1 MRSVISMAFL
11 MAVCLLGGEI
21 YGQADLSKQNE
32 ELGKVHWYRNYDEAV
47 QVAKQSNKDVLI
59 LFQEVPGCATCRNYG
74 HNVLSHPLMVEA
86 IETSFVPLAIFN
98 NKGGHDAEILKQYNE
113 PSWNNPVVRIV
124 DAKGRNLV
132 RRIGGDY
139 SALTLLRRM
148 KEALASRGEPVPGY
162 MSLLEQ
168 ELSADRTGSL
178 REKHF
183 QMFCFWTGEKQLGK
197 VDGVLNTESG
207 FMKHGE
213 VVKVTY
219 DSKVLSEAE
228 LESYAK
234 QNSFRPVNPDKTYR
248 VAARDVHYYLKH
260 TDYKYVPLTS
270 LQQTKINSA
279 LGNRKNPNVYLSPTQ
294 KKWLDNARASSFKP
308 KVLMNTD
315 FITAWSFKEKQK
327 TVSLSSNK

>member
-1 MRSVISMAFL
+1 MRSLRSIACL
-11 MAVCLLGGEI
+11 IAVFTMGWQAI
-21 YGQADLSKQNE
+21 GQSDLSKQNE
-32 ELGKVHWYRNYDEAV
+32 ELGKVHWYRNYDKAV
-47 QVAKQSNKDVLI
+47 QVAKKSNKDILI

-98 NKGGHDAEILKQYNE
+98 NRGGEDAKILKRYNE

-124 DAKGRNLV
+124 DSKGKNLV

-139 SALTLLRRM
+139 SAHTLLQRM
-148 KEALASRGEPVPGY
+148 KESLVSRGESIPAY
-162 MSLLEQ
+162 MTLLEQ
-168 ELSADRTGSL
+168 ELSAQKTGSL
-178 REKHF
+178 KEKHF

-197 VDGVLNTESG
+197 VEGVLNTESG
-207 FMKHGE
+207 FMRHGE

-219 DSKVLSEAE
+219 DSKVIDENE
-228 LESYAK
+228 LESFAK
-234 QNSFRPVNPDKTYR
+234 RNSFRPVDPDKTYR
-248 VAARDVHYYLKH
+248 TASRDVHYYLKH
-260 TDYKYVPLTS
+260 TDYKYLPLTP

-279 LGNRKNPNVYLSPTQ
+279 LGSRKNPELYLSPRQ
-294 KKWLDNARASSFKP
+294 KQWLNEVRESSLKP

-315 FITAWSFKEKQK
+315 FIAAWSFKEKQK